1 MQIRRKRAVPA
12 ARGRARPCARME
24 TGAFVRD
31 TGNYSLAMLNVR
43 VRSRK
48 TVA

>member
-1 MQIRRKRAVPA
+1 MISSAYVRKREYV
-12 ARGRARPCARME
+12 RRWYVG
-24 TGAFVRD
+24 TRD